1 MKHYMREERT
11 AKPWRSQVVLGVL
24 ALVVLAVGTFF
35 FVQALGGFEKVIA
48 LLGQGQA
55 LGRGMRDL
63 VEQSTD
69 NVNKM
74 GSSVRALEQTL
85 QRQQTE
91 SGTNLGELSTQ
102 IQGLHDSIDELKVRL
117 ANVTQKLEAM
127 EAARQEIPSTTATGA
142 PPPQAPP
149 ADVLYNNALRDY
161 NAGRYDVAMQNFQD
175 YLKFYPTEDMA
186 GNAQFYVGDIYYRQ
200 GQFQQAV
207 QEYDKVL
214 ERHAGGNKNPAA
226 QLKKAYA
233 LIELNQRDAA
243 VRELNSLI
251 ARYPRSQEATQARDR
266 LRRLR
271 TAPAQSRQR

>member
-1 MKHYMREERT
+1 MRTRYF
-11 AKPWRSQVVLGVL
+11 LL
-24 ALVVLAVGTFF
+24 ALLILDLAALPASAQSTKNMLIQLQTQ
-35 FVQALGGFEKVIA
+35 VQALTDQMARMQQSFDERMGV
-48 LLGQGQA
+48 
-55 LGRGMRDL
+55 MRDL

-74 GSSVRALEQTL
+74 GGSVRALEQTL
-85 QRQQTE
+85 QKQQSE

-102 IQGLHDSIDELKVRL
+102 IQALHDSIDELKVRL
-117 ANVTQKLEAM
+117 ANVTKKLEAM
-127 EAARQEIPSTTATGA
+127 EVAQQNLPAAGA
-142 PPPQAPP
+142 PPAGAAQAPP
-149 ADVLYNNALRDY
+149 PDVIYNNALRDY

-186 GNAQFYVGDIYYRQ
+186 GNAQFYVADIYYRQ

-214 ERHAGGNKNPAA
+214 ERYAGGNKNPAA

-233 LIELNQRDAA
+233 LIELGQRDAA
-243 VRELNSLI
+243 IRELNSLV
-251 ARYPRSQEATQARDR
+251 ARYPRSQEATQAKDR

-271 TAPAQSRQR
+271 AAPTQSRQR

>member
-1 MKHYMREERT
+1 MRTRYF
-11 AKPWRSQVVLGVL
+11 LL
-24 ALVVLAVGTFF
+24 ALLILGLAALPASAQSTKNMLIQLQTQ
-35 FVQALGGFEKVIA
+35 VQALTDQMARMQQSFDERMGV
-48 LLGQGQA
+48 
-55 LGRGMRDL
+55 MRDL

-74 GSSVRALEQTL
+74 GGSVRALEQTL
-85 QRQQTE
+85 QKQQSE

-102 IQGLHDSIDELKVRL
+102 IQALHDSIDELKVRL
-117 ANVTQKLEAM
+117 ANVTKKLEAM
-127 EAARQEIPSTTATGA
+127 EVAQQNLPAAGA
-142 PPPQAPP
+142 PPAGAAQAPP
-149 ADVLYNNALRDY
+149 PDVIYNNALRDY

-186 GNAQFYVGDIYYRQ
+186 GNAQFYVADIYYRQ

-214 ERHAGGNKNPAA
+214 ERYAGGNKNPAA

-233 LIELNQRDAA
+233 LIELGQRDAA
-243 VRELNSLI
+243 IRELNSLV
-251 ARYPRSQEATQARDR
+251 ARYPRSQEATQAKDR

-271 TAPAQSRQR
+271 AAPTQSRQR

>member
-1 MKHYMREERT
+1 MKRLFASLLIVALAAPAFAANKDMVQLQTQVQNLQDSMARMQQSFDERM
-11 AKPWRSQVVLGVL
+11 GV
-24 ALVVLAVGTFF
+24 
-35 FVQALGGFEKVIA
+35 
-48 LLGQGQA
+48 
-55 LGRGMRDL
+55 MRDL

-74 GSSVRALEQTL
+74 GGSVRALEQTL
-85 QRQQTE
+85 QKQQSE

-102 IQGLHDSIDELKVRL
+102 IQALHDSIDELKVRL
-117 ANVTQKLEAM
+117 ANVTKKLEAM
-127 EAARQEIPSTTATGA
+127 EVAQQNLPAAGA
-142 PPPQAPP
+142 PPAGAAQAPP
-149 ADVLYNNALRDY
+149 PDVIYNNALRDY

-186 GNAQFYVGDIYYRQ
+186 GNAQFYVADIYYRQ

-214 ERHAGGNKNPAA
+214 ERYAGGNKNPAA

-233 LIELNQRDAA
+233 LIELGQRDAA
-243 VRELNSLI
+243 IRELNSLV
-251 ARYPRSQEATQARDR
+251 ARYPRSQEATQAKDR

-271 TAPAQSRQR
+271 AAPTQSRQR